1 MKNEYNFS
9 KLYFLKTVTEMHIQT
24 INLTTLQ
31 VCKGSKSNNKFANIY
46 IYIYSNVSNL
56 YK

>member
-1 MKNEYNFS
+1 MKNEYNFR

-31 VCKGSKSNNKFANIY
+31 VCKGSKSNNKFANI
-46 IYIYSNVSNL
+46 
-56 YK
+56 